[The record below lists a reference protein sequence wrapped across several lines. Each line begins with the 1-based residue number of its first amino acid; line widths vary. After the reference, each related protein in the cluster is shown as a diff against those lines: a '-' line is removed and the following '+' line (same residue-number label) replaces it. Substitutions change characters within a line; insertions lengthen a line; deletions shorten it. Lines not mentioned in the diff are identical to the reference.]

1 MSRPRFT
8 IEEVTDPG
16 RIARFRAQDE
26 RARRNSEWLQAH
38 WAEIVPRARRK
49 FLAVA
54 GQQAFVAATAEE
66 ARALARS
73 AHPEDDGLI
82 EQYVRPERGPRLYAT

>member
-1 MSRPRFT
+1 MSRPPFT

-16 RIARFRAQDE
+16 EIARFRAQDK

-38 WAEIVPRARRK
+38 WAEIVPKARGK

-54 GQQAFVAATAEE
+54 GQRAFVADPPEETWALATA
-66 ARALARS
+66 AY
-73 AHPEDDGLI
+73 PEDDGVVEHYL
-82 EQYVRPERGPRLYAT
+82 RPERGPRLYAT